1 MHYNLWRVLSGK
13 PAASRLRHQWGLDTG
28 KVRGKKPTSLFAS
41 LLPLSASLASNSSG
55 FVALFSNCI
64 LSLSAAVFEGK
75 GAVLLPVRMSGIPGH
90 VQTFMEQ
97 NISATTTLHTLG
109 CLLVLILIHFT
120 C

>member
-1 MHYNLWRVLSGK
+1 MVNLQHPGSGISGVWIQEK
-13 PAASRLRHQWGLDTG
+13 SE
-28 KVRGKKPTSLFAS
+28 KKTISLFAS
-41 LLPLSASLASNSSG
+41 QLPLSASLASNSSG
-55 FVALFSNCI
+55 LVVLFSNCI

-75 GAVLLPVRMSGIPGH
+75 GSLLLPLRMSGTLGH

-109 CLLVLILIHFT
+109 CLLVLILILFT